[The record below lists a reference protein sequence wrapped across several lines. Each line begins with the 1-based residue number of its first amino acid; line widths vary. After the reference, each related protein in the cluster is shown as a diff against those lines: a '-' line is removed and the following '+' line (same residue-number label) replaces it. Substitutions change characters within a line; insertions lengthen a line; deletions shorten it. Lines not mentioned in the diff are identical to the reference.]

1 MTAAGTPSSPRTA
14 TGAGT
19 AAAAAARLTAAAHE
33 LARAAA
39 AVRAAGVAVT
49 AVASDPALLASLG
62 RSPRRGLRAAGA
74 LARSLTDPAGL
85 GHAPDGGRAGR
96 AARAAGVAARRGSL
110 ATDLAATALRL
121 QVRLC
126 ATRQPEYAAESPVR
140 RMLVAVEAGL
150 PALALRILREDVR
163 VRSSGHALAALA
175 PSWEAVTAWHALTD
189 ANPFNDA
196 AAWQTVTGARQ
207 AVTGASAESSRG
219 QVPGPRSHR
228 RTRAAGEPPEA
239 VFPDGLDE
247 GGGISAHLRNLAALG
262 PGRMLT
268 RQVTGPDGTTRC
280 LVLLPGPEFVLP
292 PTASPEGLVAAV
304 AALGRGDGPYTLA
317 ARDALR
323 RAVPDGMPVA
333 LVGHG
338 LGGAT
343 ALHLAGGPGRL
354 RRTAEL
360 VVTAGSPTGS
370 ARPPAL
376 RARVVRLAE
385 EHDLMPRLEGRGPF
399 PLPVPSPSP
408 ERLEIVWTDPSFD
421 VPQCHGAEEYAQS
434 LDKTATDARDRV
446 DELLAPY
453 RGRPGATAVHRLT
466 GG

>member
-1 MTAAGTPSSPRTA
+1 MTAAGTPGSPRTTTEA
-14 TGAGT
+14 GQGTGT
-19 AAAAAARLTAAAHE
+19 ATAGADRLTAAARE
-33 LARAAA
+33 LAGAAA

-126 ATRQPEYAAESPVR
+126 ATRQAEYAAESAVR

-163 VRSSGHALAALA
+163 VRSAGHALAALA
-175 PSWEAVTAWHALTD
+175 PTWEAVTAWHALTD

-196 AAWQTVTGARQ
+196 AAWLTVTGA
-207 AVTGASAESSRG
+207 GAESSRG
-219 QVPGPRSHR
+219 HVPAPRSRR
-228 RTRAAGEPPEA
+228 RTRSAGESPEA

-292 PTASPEGLVAAV
+292 RTASPEGLVAAV
-304 AALGRGDGPYTLA
+304 AALGRGDCPYTLA

-323 RAVPDGMPVA
+323 LAVPDGMPVA

-338 LGGAT
+338 PGGVA

-354 RRTAEL
+354 RRAAEL
-360 VVTAGSPTGS
+360 VVTAGSPAGS
-370 ARPPAL
+370 GLPPAL

-385 EHDLMPRLEGRGPF
+385 EHDLMPRLEGRS
-399 PLPVPSPSP
+399 PLPVPVPSPSP
-408 ERLEIVWTDPSFD
+408 ERLELSWTDPSYD
-421 VPQCHGAEEYAQS
+421 VPQCHGAQEYAQS
-434 LDKTATDARDRV
+434 LDKTATEARDRV